1 MQIFTGCRGQKI
13 FRLII
18 PSLIVLACFHLDAHT
33 QNLLAN
39 GGFEEENICTEY
51 KQNCAPEAWIST
63 SLQSDYYVYEPPY
76 AYEGTH
82 FIGLIVGN
90 ERTGERS
97 FVRSRLLC
105 GLRKGSRYILEFYT
119 RSWHNASDSLGIYFS
134 ATDFLFETRPYR
146 SITPSIW
153 VRDTLVHHTANTTFW
168 ARHTLSY
175 TATGEEIFFTIGSF
189 KRKENSFSK
198 PPDRKL
204 SYYVYV
210 DRISLVPANEK
221 EKPCSCADS
230 IKNIL
235 YQENERH
242 NLLDRKI
249 YAYKKNPPLVPLPP
263 ATIIQKIDT
272 LIIPDV
278 LFATASATLDKKSFA
293 PLDSLSQSL
302 TTRSI
307 DSLIFEGHTD
317 SVGTLAY
324 NQRLSA
330 GRAQAV
336 ASYITQKAVI
346 PESTITVRSFAY
358 LRPRAPN
365 NTVQGRQRNR
375 RVEVYVYTH
384 E

>member
-1 MQIFTGCRGQKI
+1 MQICAVFPDRKVS
-13 FRLII
+13 RPII
-18 PSLIVLACFHLDAHT
+18 RTLIVLACLHMNA
-33 QNLLAN
+33 QAQSLLAN
-39 GGFEEENICTEY
+39 GSFEEENVCTEY

-63 SLQSDYYVYEPPY
+63 SLQSDYYMYEPPY
-76 AYEGTH
+76 AYDGTH
-82 FIGLIVGN
+82 FIGLIVGD
-90 ERTGERS
+90 ERTGGRS

-105 GLRKGSRYILEFYT
+105 GLRKGSRYILDFYT

-134 ATDFLFETRPYR
+134 ATDFLFETKPYQ

-153 VRDTLVHHTANTTFW
+153 VRDTVVHHTANTTYW
-168 ARHTLSY
+168 ARHTISY
-175 TATGEEIFFTIGSF
+175 TATGNEIFFTIGSF
-189 KRKENSFSK
+189 KRKEYSFSK

-230 IKNIL
+230 IRNIL
-235 YQENERH
+235 YRENERH

-249 YAYKKNPPLVPLPP
+249 YAYKKNPPLVPIPP
-263 ATIIQKIDT
+263 TTTIQKIDT

-278 LFATASATLDKKSFA
+278 LFATASATLDKKSFV
-293 PLDSLSQSL
+293 PLDSLSQSF
-302 TTRSI
+302 TTRRI

-317 SVGTLAY
+317 SIGTLEY

-336 ASYITQKAVI
+336 ASYIIQKTAI
-346 PESTITVRSFAY
+346 PEPTVTVRSYAY

-365 NTVQGRQRNR
+365 NTAQGRQKNR